1 MKLLKNKKFEIC
13 LWVVAVALLCYYALE
28 VSCLNYLF
36 NGWLYTPV
44 NILCVLSVISLVYL
58 FVRRWWIASGT
69 VSILTVV
76 LSFINYYTV
85 KFKGQPVS
93 TQDIHNAGTALNVLD
108 SYKFEIGIPIIVVI
122 AIGFLLLLLILKM
135 RKEEEKKKIIPEL
148 IKTAIIP
155 LLVFVFAFGMFFS
168 ENSVKPKLTIVWS
181 WKEAYKNY
189 GFIPETIE
197 IMQSSLNPVTE
208 PEGYSNEKV
217 NKLEIENVETK
228 NETPDI
234 IFILNETLYDVSTI
248 MDIETDI
255 DYMTNIRNMEN
266 AIKGSVIVPGL
277 GGGTNRSEFEF
288 LTGNSNQLTQ
298 GITPFNSLNFNNSN
312 TAVSHLEKLGYRT
325 WSAHPAE
332 GMNYS
337 RQRAYPAMGFDEIRF
352 TEDFTDKDFY
362 GKRPY
367 LTDKMAYKKMLED
380 YGKMG
385 DNPRFMYLL
394 TIQNHGN
401 WDILSEED
409 YFVRTKT
416 DLGENTDDMNEFL
429 SCMYLSDMA
438 FKELTDKLSE
448 TDRKVI
454 VCMAGDHCPSFLS
467 DMLSEENS
475 QEMSLK
481 KRATPFIIWANFPIQ
496 EGNKDMIS
504 LNYLLPL
511 TLKTAGVKLS
521 PYYSYMLDMMEEVPV
536 TTAFNVYV
544 DKNGEAKE
552 YGEDGE
558 YRDKVN
564 GYLYLEYNNI
574 GTGAKRNQTLFE
586 PVK

>member
-1 MKLLKNKKFEIC
+1 MKLLKNNKFNMFLYIS
-13 LWVVAVALLCYYALE
+13 AVAFLCYYALE
-28 VSCLNYLF
+28 VSCSNYLF

-44 NILCVLSVISLVYL
+44 NIICMGAIIALVYL
-58 FVRRWWIASGT
+58 FVRRWWIASSVT
-69 VSILTVV
+69 SVLTVV

-108 SYKFEIGIPIIVVI
+108 SYKFEIGIPILVVMLL
-122 AIGFLLLLLILKM
+122 GFLLLLLILKM
-135 RKEEEKKKIIPEL
+135 RKTEKKKKLVPEL
-148 IKTAIIP
+148 VKTAVIP
-155 LLVFVFAFGMFFS
+155 ALVFLFAFGMFFS

-181 WKEAYKNY
+181 WKEAYQKY

-197 IMQSSLNPVTE
+197 IMQSSMNPVTE
-208 PEGYSNEKV
+208 PEGYSDEKV
-217 NKLEIENVETK
+217 NNLKIENIKTE

-234 IFILNETLYDVSTI
+234 IFILNETLYDVNTI

-255 DYMTNIRNMEN
+255 DYMPNIRNMPN
-266 AIKGSVIVPGL
+266 AIKGNVIVPGL

-312 TAVSHLEKLGYRT
+312 TVVSHLEKLGYKT

-337 RQRAYPAMGFDEIRF
+337 RQRAYPAMGFDEVRF
-352 TEDFTDKDFY
+352 TEDFTEKDFY

-367 LTDKMAYKKMLED
+367 LTDKMAYKKLLED
-380 YGKMG
+380 YEKMG
-385 DNPRFMYLL
+385 EEPRFMYLL

-401 WDILSEED
+401 WDILDEED
-409 YFVRTKT
+409 YLVRTKT
-416 DLGENTDDMNEFL
+416 DLGENTNDMNEFL

-438 FKELTDKLSE
+438 FKELTDKLSN

-467 DMLSEENS
+467 DMLADENS
-475 QEMSLK
+475 EEMSLK
-481 KRATPFIIWANFPIQ
+481 KRATPFVIWANFPL
-496 EGNKDMIS
+496 EKTEEKEIS
-504 LNYLLPL
+504 LNFILPL
-511 TLKTAGVKLS
+511 ALKTADVTLS
-521 PYYSYMLDMMEEVPV
+521 PYYSYMVSLMEEVPV

-544 DKNGEAKE
+544 DKEGNSHSYGDKNE
-552 YGEDGE
+552 YFDL
-558 YRDKVN
+558 VN
-564 GYLYLEYNNI
+564 NYLYLEYNNI
-574 GTGAKRNQTLFE
+574 GSKAERKQVFFE
-586 PVK
+586 PTE

>member
-1 MKLLKNKKFEIC
+1 MKLLKNNKFNMFLYIS
-13 LWVVAVALLCYYALE
+13 AVAFLCYYALE
-28 VSCLNYLF
+28 VSCSNYLF

-44 NILCVLSVISLVYL
+44 NIICMGAIIALVYL
-58 FVRRWWIASGT
+58 FVRRWWIASSVT
-69 VSILTVV
+69 SVITVV

-108 SYKFEIGIPIIVVI
+108 SYKFEIGIPVIVVFV
-122 AIGFLLLLLILKM
+122 IGFLLLLLILKM
-135 RKEEEKKKIIPEL
+135 RKTEKKKKLVPEL
-148 IKTAIIP
+148 IKTAVIP
-155 LLVFVFAFGMFFS
+155 ALVFLFAFGMFFS

-181 WKEAYKNY
+181 WKEAYQKY

-197 IMQSSLNPVTE
+197 IMQSSMNPVTE
-208 PEGYSNEKV
+208 PEGYSDEKV
-217 NKLEIENVETK
+217 NNLKIENIKTE

-255 DYMTNIRNMEN
+255 DYMPNIRNMEN
-266 AIKGSVIVPGL
+266 TVKGSVIVPGL

-312 TAVSHLEKLGYRT
+312 TAVSHLEKLGYKT

-337 RQRAYPAMGFDEIRF
+337 RQRAYPAMGFDEVRF
-352 TEDFTDKDFY
+352 TEDFAEKDFY

-367 LTDKMAYKKMLED
+367 LTDKMAYKKLLED
-380 YGKMG
+380 YEKMG
-385 DNPRFMYLL
+385 DAPRFMYLL

-401 WDILSEED
+401 WDILEEED
-409 YFVRTKT
+409 YLVKTKT
-416 DLGENTDDMNEFL
+416 DLGENTNDMNEFL

-467 DMLSEENS
+467 DMLTNENSEE
-475 QEMSLK
+475 MALK
-481 KRATPFIIWANFPIQ
+481 KRSTPFVIWANFPI
-496 EGNKDMIS
+496 EECNKDMIS
-504 LNYLLPL
+504 LNFLLPL
-511 TLKTAGVKLS
+511 ALKTANVTLS
-521 PYYSYMLDMMEEVPV
+521 PYYSYMVNMMEEVPV

-544 DKNGEAKE
+544 DKGGNSHS
-552 YGEDGE
+552 YGEKNE
-558 YRDKVN
+558 YFDLVN
-564 GYLYLEYNNI
+564 NYLYLEYNNI
-574 GTGAKRNQTLFE
+574 GSKAERKQVFFE
-586 PVK
+586 PTE